1 MIWKKL
7 LILSVFVSSFAFFY
21 GLMYHNMNLKLRK
34 VNQEKIQI
42 QQQNEL
48 LKDNWLETLLAS
60 EAIVNKELLLFKDG
74 NKVALKDVV
83 QNKSLVIKIPY
94 AACQPCLE
102 RELQFLASSE
112 KKGFPIIIISTY
124 PDMQKLKRLL
134 AKYQITSPAYLINAS
149 TDLLCLDESYRTSI
163 YTLILNED
171 LSFDYLFFPIQTIDK
186 VSEMYYQI
194 IEARL

>member
-1 MIWKKL
+1 
-7 LILSVFVSSFAFFY
+7 
-21 GLMYHNMNLKLRK
+21 
-34 VNQEKIQI
+34 
-42 QQQNEL
+42 
-48 LKDNWLETLLAS
+48 
-60 EAIVNKELLLFKDG
+60 
-74 NKVALKDVV
+74 
-83 QNKSLVIKIPY
+83 
-94 AACQPCLE
+94 
-102 RELQFLASSE
+102 
-112 KKGFPIIIISTY
+112 
-124 PDMQKLKRLL
+124 MQKLKRLL